1 MTTADPS
8 TLEAAT
14 PRERGIRQLR
24 ISLALALGLV
34 GFVAA
39 AQWNSQVTR
48 SSFTS
53 SAQQVLAGQVL
64 ELEREQQQ
72 LRSEIADHEAEI
84 ASFQERGGRSQSALD
99 RVNER
104 LAATRLSAGL
114 TEVHGPGVVVAI
126 ADSNRVVPEGANPD
140 DFIVQAEDLRDIVTA
155 LWASGAEAV
164 SINGQRLVSTSSIYG
179 VGSSI
184 LVNTAFLSPPF
195 NIAAIGPG
203 DLREHFASN
212 PAFLGRA
219 ARRIESFEL
228 EFASASLENVRIPA
242 FVGNTRFRWAIPV
255 ASGAPQPSSA
265 P

>member
-1 MTTADPS
+1 MATAEPAV
-8 TLEAAT
+8 LAAPG

-24 ISLALALGLV
+24 ISLALALGVV

-39 AQWNSQVTR
+39 AQWNSQVSR
-48 SSFTS
+48 SAFTS
-53 SAQQVLAGQVL
+53 SAQQVLAAQVL
-64 ELEREQQQ
+64 ELERKQQQ
-72 LRSEIADHEAEI
+72 LRSEIAQHEAEI
-84 ASFQERGGRSQSALD
+84 ASFQERGGHSQSAL
-99 RVNER
+99 ER
-104 LAATRLSAGL
+104 LNQRVAETRLVAGL
-114 TEVHGPGVVVAI
+114 TEVHGSGVVVAI
-126 ADSNRVVPEGANPD
+126 ADSNRVVPEGANPA

-195 NIAAIGPG
+195 NIAAVGPG
-203 DLREHFASN
+203 DLRERFAGH

-228 EFASASLENVRIPA
+228 EFASASLEDVRIPA
-242 FVGNTRFRWAIPV
+242 FVGNTRFRWAIPI
-255 ASGAPQPSSA
+255 ASEAP
-265 P
+265 

>member
-1 MTTADPS
+1 MATADPS
-8 TLEAAT
+8 VLDAPS
-14 PRERGIRQLR
+14 PRTRGLRQVR
-24 ISLALALGLV
+24 ISLALALGIV
-34 GFVAA
+34 GFVGA

-48 SSFTS
+48 SEFTS
-53 SAQQVLAGQVL
+53 SAQQVLAAQVL
-64 ELEREQQQ
+64 ELEQEQQQ
-72 LRSEIADHEAEI
+72 LRAEIAQREAEI
-84 ASFQERGGRSQSALD
+84 ASFQERGGESQSALD
-99 RVNER
+99 RLNER
-104 LAATRLSAGL
+104 LAATRLAAGL
-114 TEVHGPGVVVAI
+114 TEVHGAGVVIAI
-126 ADSNRVVPEGANPD
+126 SDSNRVVPEGANPA

-164 SINGQRLVSTSSIYG
+164 SVNGQRLVSTTSIYG

-203 DLREHFASN
+203 DLRARFESH

-228 EFASASLENVRIPA
+228 EFASASLEDVRIPA

-255 ASGAPQPSSA
+255 ASASP
-265 P
+265 